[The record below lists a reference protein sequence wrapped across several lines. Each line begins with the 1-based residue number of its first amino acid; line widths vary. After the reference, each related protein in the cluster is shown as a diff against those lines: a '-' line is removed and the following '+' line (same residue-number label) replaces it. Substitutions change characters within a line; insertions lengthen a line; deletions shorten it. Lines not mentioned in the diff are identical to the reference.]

1 MADQDA
7 NQRKV
12 REMLNYLD
20 ALVKHDP
27 DATKTTGQ
35 LSRNVIYVFESTLT
49 KDDKKAIRRALR
61 GKP

>member
-1 MADQDA
+1 
-7 NQRKV
+7 
-12 REMLNYLD
+12 MLNYLD

-35 LSRNVIYVFESTLT
+35 LLRNVIYVFESTLT